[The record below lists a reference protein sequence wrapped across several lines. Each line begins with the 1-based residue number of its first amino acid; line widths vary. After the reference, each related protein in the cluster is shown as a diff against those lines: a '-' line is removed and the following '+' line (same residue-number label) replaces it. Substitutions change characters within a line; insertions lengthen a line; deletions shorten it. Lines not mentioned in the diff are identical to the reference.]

1 MPKRD
6 KTDVQ
11 GGATKK
17 HTPLSEV
24 KEAAAFI
31 GSGAAAIVE
40 FFAGENEHAGDAK
53 IGDAKIEDGQS
64 QDQDLVDKLDDIVAN
79 VGRKIAPFPG
89 QDG

>member
-1 MPKRD
+1 VPKHD
-6 KTDVQ
+6 KKDVQ
-11 GGATKK
+11 GDVNKK
-17 HTPLSEV
+17 HTTPLSEV

-40 FFAGENEHAGDAK
+40 FFAGDHEQADE
-53 IGDAKIEDGQS
+53 AKIEAGGS
-64 QDQDLVDKLDDIVAN
+64 QDQDLVDKLDDMVAN